1 MILVKALLLVALPV
15 FMAGTVRE
23 GERIPRRELPE
34 FNEATSFSEA
44 VTRDGIMGTAFA
56 DKNQYGPVGM
66 MIMLFVVAGI
76 TSAVL
81 AIL

>member
-1 MILVKALLLVALPV
+1 MLVALPV
-15 FMAGTVRE
+15 SMAGTVRE

-34 FNEATSFSEA
+34 FEEATSFAEA
-44 VTRDGIMGTAFA
+44 ITRDGIMGTAFA

>member
-1 MILVKALLLVALPV
+1 MLVALPM

-34 FNEATSFSEA
+34 FEEATSFAEA
-44 VTRDGIMGTAFA
+44 VSRDGIMGTAFA

>member
-1 MILVKALLLVALPV
+1 MLVALPM

-23 GERIPRRELPE
+23 GERIPRREFPE
-34 FNEATSFSEA
+34 FKEPTSFAEA
-44 VTRDGIMGTAFA
+44 VSRDGIMGTAFA

>member
-1 MILVKALLLVALPV
+1 MLVALPT
-15 FMAGTVRE
+15 FMSGTVRE

-34 FNEATSFSEA
+34 FEEATSFAEA
-44 VTRDGIMGTAFA
+44 VSRDGIMGTAFA

>member
-1 MILVKALLLVALPV
+1 M
-15 FMAGTVRE
+15 FMSGTVRE
-23 GERIPRRELPE
+23 GEKGYHAESCLSLKRLPVLLKQ
-34 FNEATSFSEA
+34 FQ
-44 VTRDGIMGTAFA
+44 RDGIMGTAFA

>member
-1 MILVKALLLVALPV
+1 MLVALPM
-15 FMAGTVRE
+15 FMSGTVRE

-34 FNEATSFSEA
+34 FEEATSFAEA
-44 VTRDGIMGTAFA
+44 VSRDGIMGTAFA

-76 TSAVL
+76 TSVVL

>member
-1 MILVKALLLVALPV
+1 MLIVLGND
-15 FMAGTVRE
+15 MSGTVRE
-23 GERIPRRELPE
+23 GERIPRRELPD
-34 FNEATSFSEA
+34 FQEASNFTEA
-44 VTRDGIMGTAFA
+44 VSRDGIIGTAFE

-66 MIMLFVVAGI
+66 MVMLFVIAGL